1 MSSPTVHAP
10 QSKFIQIVDEK
21 EKTTSF
27 TAFVYTFNGDFPC
40 TNAHH
45 NFGSVSYAAPRTID
59 TTKFGR
65 ARHNF

>member
-1 MSSPTVHAP
+1 MSSPTVNAP

-27 TAFVYTFNGDFPC
+27 TFNGDFPC